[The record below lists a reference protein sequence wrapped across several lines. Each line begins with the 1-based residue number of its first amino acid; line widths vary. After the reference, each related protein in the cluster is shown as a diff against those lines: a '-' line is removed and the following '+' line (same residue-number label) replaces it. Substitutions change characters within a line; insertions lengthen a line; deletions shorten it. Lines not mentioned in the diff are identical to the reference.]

1 MPADDALLFID
12 ANKYLDL
19 YRTDK
24 GKKLLAPLGEQVEYI
39 FVTQQ
44 IVDEVQRNKINVA
57 ANFLNQKFQELK
69 LQTFN
74 VPDHLSGANTG
85 QDKTILQQMSA
96 IRQTIKSV
104 NDEVDAFA
112 IGIMGQISSSEDEVS
127 KALSP
132 IFANAISHSPDELQK
147 ARDRRELGN
156 PPGKS
161 SNPIG
166 DQLTWE
172 QILTHFKG
180 KKRLWII
187 SRDGDYGTV
196 YGGKGFLNQFLYD
209 ELCKVSSDP
218 VVYLFQDTV
227 EGISHFVETTGVTA
241 ENRLTPEDAE
251 EIEKEE
257 KSLPYLAQPS
267 EEMHR
272 TIAELTRPN
281 NALSQTMAELT
292 RPNNVLSR
300 TMAELAKSNNDAL
313 SRTMAELTR
322 PNNVLSRTM
331 AELAKS
337 NNDALSQTMA
347 ELARPNSALSQ
358 TMAELTRPN
367 NVLSRTM
374 AELAKSNN
382 DAFDALSRTMAEL
395 AKSNNDALSQT
406 MAELAKPN
414 NQLNHEINRLFR
426 HPDIPHQSLPGDPAQ
441 KTNNHPPTLPPSSHK
456 DDNKE

>member
-1 MPADDALLFID
+1 
-12 ANKYLDL
+12 
-19 YRTDK
+19 
-24 GKKLLAPLGEQVEYI
+24 
-39 FVTQQ
+39 VTQQ

-281 NALSQTMAELT
+281 NALSRTMAELAKSNNDALSRTMAELARPNNVLSQTMAELT

-313 SRTMAELTR
+313 SRTMAEL
-322 PNNVLSRTM
+322 
-331 AELAKS
+331 AKS
-337 NNDALSQTMA
+337 
-347 ELARPNSALSQ
+347 NSALSQ

-426 HPDIPHQSLPGDPAQ
+426 HPTSIFARRSCTED
-441 KTNNHPPTLPPSSHK
+441 K
-456 DDNKE
+456 